1 MRLRPDQ
8 LAKQLARPASIY
20 LISGDETLL
29 VQECADAVRAGCR
42 KQGFS
47 ERQVFH
53 VEAGFDWEALVAEA
67 SALSL
72 FAERRLIELRM
83 PTGKPGDAGSKALER
98 YCQHAGDDTVLMI
111 LCGKLDSAATR
122 SKWYKAVDAR
132 GVTVPVWPVD
142 AAQLPRWI
150 DQRMR
155 QAGLRATNDAVQLL
169 ADRVQ
174 GNLLAAAQEIEKLKL
189 YSADGN
195 IDHEAVAEMVGDNA
209 RFDIFGIAERALSGD
224 AVAALR
230 ALAGLRQEGTEPQL
244 VLWSLSK
251 EVRTLTLC
259 AEQIAQGHGIDRVL
273 EGAGVWDRRKPL
285 VRGALQRLPLAN
297 LQQLLRLCQRIDV
310 ATKGGAADDP
320 WQLLDQLAL
329 GLTAQTPR

>member
-8 LAKQLARPASIY
+8 LARQLATLAPVY
-20 LISGDETLL
+20 LISGDEALI
-29 VQECADAVRAGCR
+29 VQECADQVRAACR
-42 KQGFS
+42 KQGFT

-53 VEAGFDWEALVAEA
+53 VEAGFDWERLVAEA

-83 PTGKPGDAGSKALER
+83 PTGKPGDAGSKAIER

-111 LCGKLDSAATR
+111 LCGKLDGSSTR
-122 SKWYKAVDAR
+122 SKWYKAVDGR

-150 DQRMR
+150 EQRMR
-155 QAGLRATNDAVQLL
+155 QAGLRATPEAIQLL

-174 GNLLAAAQEIEKLKL
+174 GNLLAAAQEIEKLRL
-189 YSADGN
+189 YSVDGSVN
-195 IDHEAVAEMVGDNA
+195 AETVAEMVGDSA
-209 RFDIFGIAERALSGD
+209 RFDIFGVAERALAGD
-224 AVAALR
+224 AGATLR
-230 ALAGLRQEGTEPQL
+230 ALAGLRQEGTEAQL

-251 EVRTLTLC
+251 EVRTLCSC

-273 EGAGVWDRRKPL
+273 DGAGVWDRRKGP
-285 VRGALQRLPLAN
+285 VRAALQRLPLPE
-297 LQQLLRLCQRIDV
+297 LRQLLQLCQQIDV
-310 ATKGGAADDP
+310 ATKGGSADDP

-329 GLTAQTPR
+329 RLAGVR